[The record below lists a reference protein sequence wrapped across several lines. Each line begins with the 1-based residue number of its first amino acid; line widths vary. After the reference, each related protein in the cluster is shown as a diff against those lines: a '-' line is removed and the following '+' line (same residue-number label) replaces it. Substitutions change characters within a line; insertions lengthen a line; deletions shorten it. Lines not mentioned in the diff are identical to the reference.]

1 VERTTIWHET
11 TWKERNEGVILVRAW
26 RKGRWTTPIPTREK
40 RKMTYFERVRTVQ
53 GVGLWTRAGVALL
66 ALVAMF
72 TIIAPRSGS
81 AQAACADYISGGPGN
96 PASGTLRGSGKV
108 TVSLGF
114 SAAVTGSASYSFNV
128 GLYDMSDG
136 SQRWIRCDT
145 YVEWFG
151 F

>member
-1 VERTTIWHET
+1 
-11 TWKERNEGVILVRAW
+11 
-26 RKGRWTTPIPTREK
+26 
-40 RKMTYFERVRTVQ
+40 MTYFERMRAVQ
-53 GVGLWTRAGVALL
+53 GVGLWIRAGVAML

-81 AQAACADYISGGPGN
+81 AQEPCAAYISGGAGN

-108 TVSLGF
+108 TLSLGF
-114 SAAVTGSASYSFNV
+114 SAGVTGGASYSFNV
-128 GLYDMSDG
+128 GVYDMSDG
-136 SQRWIRCDT
+136 SQKWIRCDT